1 VKPLPLALALLAFPL
16 AARSASGQLRPT
28 EPPAWSI
35 FDPGRTLQ
43 AEAGAGLLPD
53 QRISL
58 AGMEG
63 RLLEIGNVR
72 VAWRSG
78 RIAIQAEGTALRLFH
93 DQRSFAPPYEGT
105 RAELGPDRHDS
116 GDWAI
121 STLVRLTP
129 DRPAGFATLRF
140 GARLPNSDNVV
151 GIDRDRTDFFALVG
165 GQLRRAGWRAAG
177 EAGLGINGSHSET
190 LEQADVLVYDLSVER
205 AAGLVA
211 PFVTWLGQRNGD
223 LRLRGNENLSE
234 LRLGAR
240 VGRRYWVRLAW
251 VHGLADFSPGD
262 GVLVSAGV
270 SR

>member
-1 VKPLPLALALLAFPL
+1 VKPLPLALALLALPL

-35 FDPGRTLQ
+35 FDRGRTLEV
-43 AEAGAGLLPD
+43 EAGAGLLPE

-63 RLLEIGNVR
+63 RLVEVGNVR
-72 VAWRSG
+72 AAWRSG
-78 RIAIQAEGTALRLFH
+78 RIAVQAEGTTLRLFH

-105 RAELGPDRHDS
+105 RADLGPDRHDS

-165 GQLRRAGWRAAG
+165 GQLRGAGWRAAG
-177 EAGLGINGSHSET
+177 EAGLGINGSHRET
-190 LEQADVLVYDLSVER
+190 LEQADVLVYDLTLER
-205 AAGLVA
+205 PEGLVA
-211 PFVTWLGQRNGD
+211 PFATWLGQRNDHPGF
-223 LRLRGNENLSE
+223 RGNESLSE

-240 VGRRYWVRLAW
+240 VGHRYWLRLAW
-251 VHGLADFSPGD
+251 VHGFAEFSPGD